1 MESYFSLAEQ
11 YSTQGH
17 PAFCGIGSLTVAL
30 NALLVDPH
38 RVWKGVWRWSNVI
51 FMFSIEI
58 RWFDETMLDCCAP
71 IEEIEAKGITLPKL
85 ACLAR
90 CNGALVMFC

>member
-1 MESYFSLAEQ
+1 MEAYFPLAEQ

-38 RVWKGVWRWSNVI
+38 RVWKGVWR
-51 FMFSIEI
+51 
-58 RWFDETMLDCCAP
+58 
-71 IEEIEAKGITLPKL
+71 
-85 ACLAR
+85 
-90 CNGALVMFC
+90 